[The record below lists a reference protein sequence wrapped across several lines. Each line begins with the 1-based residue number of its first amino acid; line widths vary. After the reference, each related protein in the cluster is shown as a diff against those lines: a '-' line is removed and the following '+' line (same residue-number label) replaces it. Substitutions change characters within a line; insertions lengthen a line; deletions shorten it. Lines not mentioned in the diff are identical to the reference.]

1 MTKYAPCLAYIDAV
15 LIFIIFQSL
24 NVIECPQLR
33 AIFLML
39 REELQ
44 DSDIPSRTTIRKR
57 VDEVLEQHL
66 AQLKRDMAVSPG
78 FICNASLY

>member
-1 MTKYAPCLAYIDAV
+1 MLLLK
-15 LIFIIFQSL
+15 SL

-39 REELQ
+39 REELR

-57 VDEVLEQHL
+57 VDEVLDQHL
-66 AQLKRDMAVSPG
+66 AQLKRDMAVRP
-78 FICNASLY
+78 LYFL